1 MDRGVFLNQ
10 SYYIK
15 IMKERYHVDFQ
26 EVWRSTLSHKSE
38 YDQRR
43 AFDDKVEAA
52 FWKDHSHKYDK
63 IPSLIDY
70 APEVF
75 DRLLEI
81 TGRDKELIE
90 FGCGTGK
97 FTIPMSAYHKKIIG
111 VDFSKDMLAQMQTK
125 LEAQSIHNVEL
136 LHRKLEEVLLKP
148 ADVVYGI
155 NANYRMLNIRS
166 AIEKMQ
172 ELAKERV
179 VIVWTMQRS
188 PYDEILNRTP
198 VKGIGRGQ
206 EYIQLLNVLYEMG
219 IDPSM
224 EMLTVTKPIVI
235 DSLPDHCRALEEISN
250 KNGLDLEPLL
260 ENFEAGLINKDDKRI
275 YQCPLKVA
283 MIYF

>member
-1 MDRGVFLNQ
+1 
-10 SYYIK
+10 
-15 IMKERYHVDFQ
+15 
-26 EVWRSTLSHKSE
+26 
-38 YDQRR
+38 
-43 AFDDKVEAA
+43 
-52 FWKDHSHKYDK
+52 
-63 IPSLIDY
+63 
-70 APEVF
+70 
-75 DRLLEI
+75 
-81 TGRDKELIE
+81 
-90 FGCGTGK
+90 
-97 FTIPMSAYHKKIIG
+97 
-111 VDFSKDMLAQMQTK
+111 
-125 LEAQSIHNVEL
+125 
-136 LHRKLEEVLLKP
+136 
-148 ADVVYGI
+148 
-155 NANYRMLNIRS
+155 MLNIRS